1 MTDKFVWTL
10 VALFV
15 AGLIGGTVG
24 SADWLWL
31 CAPLL
36 LFLAIVAFA
45 IWFAHR
51 QLKGLN
57 LWR

>member
-1 MTDKFVWTL
+1 MTDKFFWAL
-10 VALFV
+10 VALFF
-15 AGLIGGTVG
+15 AGLIGGILR

-36 LFLAIVAFA
+36 LFLAIVAFV
-45 IWFAHR
+45 IWLAHR